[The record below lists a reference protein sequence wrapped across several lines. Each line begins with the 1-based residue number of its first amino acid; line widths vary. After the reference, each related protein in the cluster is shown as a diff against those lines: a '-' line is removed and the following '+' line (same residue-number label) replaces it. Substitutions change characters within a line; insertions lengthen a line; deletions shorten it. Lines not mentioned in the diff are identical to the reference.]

1 MGKLIQH
8 LAAKT
13 GDRNGEWLPLRLHLS
28 DTAAVSDYLITH
40 YLSDSV
46 QAQTDIPPDQLRKT
60 IVFLA
65 FVHDIGKATALFQ
78 SRITQQLPLC
88 RERLTADGAA
98 VPACGSYLNPTAST
112 HPLAGE
118 VILKLLGCPSSVAEI
133 VGAHH
138 GTPAD
143 QQAVDLQAKDRAY
156 PENYFGINTPK
167 QQTLWRSVWTDIVSE
182 ALAVSGYADLTE
194 LPQLSAKIQVLLTGI
209 LIMADWIA
217 SNSDYFP
224 LLPEDADTDDPAAR
238 AEFCLQKLAF
248 PEIWCSHHDYFS
260 QTLFRQCFTFTPN
273 AVQTEF
279 LQTVSECEKPGLF
292 ILEAPMGCGKTE
304 AALMG
309 ADILAAKT
317 QRSGIFFGLP
327 SQATANGIFPRIMQ
341 WVGQQSKDAYRSIQL
356 VHGSAVQNSIFTG
369 LRKGIP
375 NHAVMQDD
383 PDNGLIAHSW
393 FAGSKQACLDQFV
406 IGTVDRL
413 LMMALKRRHLMLLH
427 LGLSQKVV
435 VIDECHAYDTYMNQ
449 YLEQALRWLGSYGT
463 PVILLSATLPAKRRT
478 ALAAAYLQAK
488 RLDAAASESA
498 DYPLLTWTDGSEVRM
513 QTLSAAHLHQNVI
526 DTVFLPE
533 NELIQTVMTVMDAG
547 GCTGII
553 LNTVRA
559 QAAAAQLRE
568 QFPYAEIILCH
579 SQFIQPDRAD
589 IEKRILERAGK
600 QSKPEIRRNTIIIGT
615 QVLEQSLDIDFDLLI
630 TELCPMDLLLQ
641 RMGRLHRHIRND
653 RPAALKKAVCR
664 ILGSETEYDTGSVMI
679 YGEWLLKQTV
689 LHLPTE
695 IRLPADISPLVQ
707 AVYRAEDSDDRAYQD
722 YQKEQQEKRS
732 SAKAFLL
739 GKPKNAKFSMLL
751 DRSVFGND
759 TEAEAS
765 VRDGI
770 SSVEVLV
777 VMRSEDGMLHFL
789 PHQDMKQE
797 LHPQTLPDDDTCRQ
811 IAVQKLRLPSEL
823 CQPYNLRSTLNALET
838 QCSAIMKVWGLSPWL
853 HGQLLLILD
862 EWLTASVGTFRLT
875 YDAET
880 GLHYESEAKA

>member
-1 MGKLIQH
+1 MQH

-13 GDRNGEWLPLRLHLS
+13 GDRDGEWLPLRFHLS
-28 DTAAVSDYLITH
+28 DTACVSEYLLTH
-40 YLSDSV
+40 FLSDSFRMH
-46 QAQTDIPPDQLRKT
+46 TEISPELLKKT
-60 IVFLA
+60 VLFLA
-65 FVHDIGKATALFQ
+65 YVHDIGKATALFQ
-78 SRITQQLPLC
+78 SRITRQLPLC
-88 RERLTADGAA
+88 RDRLIADG
-98 VPACGSYLNPTAST
+98 VSIPACGSYLNPNASP

-118 VILKLLGCPSSVAEI
+118 VILKRLSCPASVAEI

-138 GTPAD
+138 GAPAEWMTVA
-143 QQAVDLQAKDRAY
+143 QQAEDHTYQ
-156 PENYFGINTPK
+156 ENYFGSITPG
-167 QQTLWRSVWTDIVSE
+167 QQILWHTVWSEILSE
-182 ALAVSGYADLTE
+182 ALNVSGFSDVSE
-194 LPQLSAKIQVLLTGI
+194 LPELSTQIQILLTGI
-209 LIMADWIA
+209 LITADWIA
-217 SNSDYFP
+217 SNTDYFP
-224 LLPEDADTDDPAAR
+224 LLPEDTDTDDPKAR
-238 AEFCLQKLAF
+238 AEYGLQKLAF
-248 PEIWCSHHDYFS
+248 PEIWYSQHSFFS
-260 QTLFRQCFTFTPN
+260 QTLFRQCFSFSPN
-273 AVQTEF
+273 TVQAEF
-279 LQTVSECEKPGLF
+279 LQIVSACEKPGLF

-317 QRSGIFFGLP
+317 DRSGIFFGLP

-341 WVGQQSKDAYRSIQL
+341 WAELQSNDAFHSIRL
-356 VHGSAVQNSIFTG
+356 VHGSAAQNSVFAG

-383 PDNGLIAHSW
+383 SDSGLIAHSW

-413 LMMALKRRHLMLLH
+413 LMMALKRRHIMLLH

-463 PVILLSATLPAKRRT
+463 PVILLSATLPAQRRA
-478 ALAAAYLQAK
+478 ALTAAYLQS
-488 RLDAAASESA
+488 RRFDAAAAESA
-498 DYPLLTWTDGSEVRM
+498 AYPLLTWTDGTDIRM
-513 QTLSAAHLHQNVI
+513 RTLSADHLHQTVI
-526 DTVFLPE
+526 ETVFLPE
-533 NELIQTVMTVMDAG
+533 HELVQTVADVLTAG

-553 LNTVRA
+553 LNTVRRA
-559 QAAAAQLRE
+559 QVVAAQLFE
-568 QFPYAEIILCH
+568 HFPDAEIILCH
-579 SQFIQPDRAD
+579 AQFIQPDRAK
-589 IEKRILERAGK
+589 IEKKILDKIGK
-600 QSKPEIRRNTIIIGT
+600 NSNPETRRNTIIVGT

-653 RPAALKKAVCR
+653 RPAALKKAMCR
-664 ILGSETEYDTGSVMI
+664 ILGSDTEFERGSVMI

-689 LHLPTE
+689 RHLPAE

-707 AVYRAEDSDDRAYQD
+707 AVYSAEDNSDRAYQD
-722 YQKEQQEKRS
+722 YQKKQQEKS
-732 SAKAFLL
+732 QSAKAFLL
-739 GKPKNAKFSMLL
+739 GKPKGAKFSMLI

-777 VMRSEDGMLHFL
+777 VRRSADGMLHLL
-789 PHQDMKQE
+789 PQE
-797 LHPQTLPDDDTCRQ
+797 NMQQALNPHILPDDETCRI
-811 IAVQKLRLPSEL
+811 IAAQKLRLPSAL
-823 CQPYNLRSTLNALET
+823 CQHYNLRSTVTALES
-838 QCSAIMKVWGLSPWL
+838 QCGTVMQTWGLSPWL

-862 EWLTASVGTFRLT
+862 EGLKASVGAFRLT

-880 GLHYESEAKA
+880 GLHYESEAKT